1 MFNKSKTNN
10 VNQQPSIN
18 TAPAVEEVKVETVE
32 EEVSEQLAAP
42 APVAPTP
49 TTTTPARSS
58 MMDMISTTATK
69 PSILSE
75 GFSFRGEIAAK
86 GAIHVEGALN
96 GQIQVDE
103 LTIGARGNWNT
114 QVAVSPSGS
123 HVIGNPAAATKL
135 TEYVSYTC
143 PHCAEFDRQAVD
155 HLHLGIAGAN
165 GAETAQHARYLGLV
179 DVLEAQLL
187 QGGDDFCLGA
197 KALFFQQGFKG
208 LGQFFLLV
216 VVFHLG
222 LTNEGG
228 DRLSRS
234 GGRYEQRCYFAFI
247 CLFWQGSG
255 ACSAY

>member
-10 VNQQPSIN
+10 VNQPQAIN
-18 TAPAVEEVKVETVE
+18 SATAAADAEVDAVE

-103 LTIGARGNWNT
+103 LTIGARG
-114 QVAVSPSGS
+114 QVEGVVTCSSLHIKGKFSGTATCNELIVTS
-123 HVIGNPAAATKL
+123 SASVDGHVVYQTLSVQK
-135 TEYVSYTC
+135 
-143 PHCAEFDRQAVD
+143 
-155 HLHLGIAGAN
+155 GASI
-165 GAETAQHARYLGLV
+165 
-179 DVLEAQLL
+179 
-187 QGGDDFCLGA
+187 
-197 KALFFQQGFKG
+197 KG
-208 LGQFFLLV
+208 ELLLV
-216 VVFHLG
+216 K
-222 LTNEGG
+222 
-228 DRLSRS
+228 
-234 GGRYEQRCYFAFI
+234 
-247 CLFWQGSG
+247 
-255 ACSAY
+255 